1 MKKWLAGFVILF
13 LLIGSSFG
21 GLLMMTASLG
31 AGEAAASAQSC
42 SDVQNESANPSDDKY
57 TTNTNAKSIFDHLTK
72 ANGFSGAGAAGAVAV
87 AERESGFNPQAINPS
102 GGVAGWFQWSGW
114 GNTINGNRISS
125 EGSIKSGDI
134 STLTAVNE
142 FKLLD
147 YELNG
152 SKNSTRMSVGKATDP
167 QQAALDWSVLYEG
180 VSLADGQTKESE
192 IKANALKWYTSFD
205 GKNIP
210 SSIKDAINDGAN
222 NNTDNSYQEANS
234 GCDAGSG
241 TGEQIKGNIPMGTYY
256 KQLSPEVKKA
266 IGKRPDFK
274 SYPDDM
280 TSAPWGHQC
289 AWYVTYRA
297 KEMGFNESTTAEGN
311 GAVWGQSD
319 PNFISEVGKPVA
331 HSAVDFKQGQ
341 GGRGTSE
348 AGHTAFVE
356 YVNPDGS
363 LIISECNVVSGHS
376 GMDRAS
382 ATQPEE
388 SYATISAADA
398 KILTYVYPK
407 GKG

>member
-1 MKKWLAGFVILF
+1 MKKWIVI
-13 LLIGSSFG
+13 IGS
-21 GLLMMTASLG
+21 LLLVPICLVLMTSTIFVSQSS
-31 AGEAAASAQSC
+31 AAEEDC
-42 SDVQNESANPSDDKY
+42 SSVQNETPNSDTDAGSESE
-57 TTNTNAKSIFDHLTK
+57 AKAIFDHLTK
-72 ANGFSGAGAAGAVAV
+72 SIGFSGAGASGALAVAQ
-87 AERESGFNPQAINPS
+87 RESNFKVQAINPS

-114 GNTINGNRISS
+114 GNTVNGDRIHS
-125 EGSIKSGDI
+125 EGSIKGQDL
-134 STLTAVNE
+134 STLTQANE

-147 YELNG
+147 YELKG
-152 SKNSTRMSVGKATDP
+152 SYNAVRTLVGKSKDP
-167 QQAALDWSVLYEG
+167 QQAALDWSEKFEG
-180 VSLADGQTKESE
+180 VSISDSQTKANE
-192 IKANALKWYTSFD
+192 IKANALSWYTKFNGAS
-205 GKNIP
+205 IP
-210 SSIKDAINDGAN
+210 DSIKDATNDGADSD
-222 NNTDNSYQEANS
+222 TDDNYQEANS
-234 GCDAGSG
+234 GCETGSG
-241 TGEQIKGNIPMGTYY
+241 TGDQVEGTIPMGTYY
-256 KQLSPEVKKA
+256 DKLNPAAKKA

-297 KEMGFNESTTAEGN
+297 KEMGFNESNSTEGN